1 MTNDVAEYQGGAV
14 TAAPEWVSKIELV
27 KRLVAKGCS
36 NDEFELLCYVAQKH
50 DLDPLA
56 GDVWMIPFQGGACK
70 PTVGFHG
77 LIRIA
82 HRTGQLD
89 GIEKGTE
96 TVDGELFHWATIWRK
111 DCSHPFTAR
120 IRAKEYD
127 QSRNP
132 LWKGKPWT
140 MGEKVA
146 ASHALRL
153 AFTLDGLY
161 IPEEIESPAPR
172 VIADTSRTVSAI
184 VEPPKAMTKTQPAE
198 ICHNLPDAGP
208 VLRCDVCG
216 RSNADYPDLP
226 IRERDGKMICG
237 PCHRKA
243 TAQITH
249 VVEPAPAPV
258 KAVPKPAAKV
268 AAPSGD
274 AVAVCEECGAPVTDA
289 QRKTS
294 MLFVTRCLCSRC
306 IDQVNGPQPGEQGF
320 AS

>member
-1 MTNDVAEYQGGAV
+1 MTNDVTEYQGGAV

-70 PTVGFHG
+70 P
-77 LIRIA
+77 
-82 HRTGQLD
+82 TGQLD

-161 IPEEIESPAPR
+161 IPEEMPEPEPVRNEPR
-172 VIADTSRTVSAI
+172 EVPDTSTPVK
-184 VEPPKAMTKTQPAE
+184 VQPKAIKVNIEPME
-198 ICHNLPDAGP
+198 P
-208 VLRCDVCG
+208 VSRCDVCG
-216 RSNADYPDLP
+216 KGSDEFPA
-226 IRERDGKMICG
+226 IRITQKDGKSVCG
-237 PCHRKA
+237 SCLRAEKA
-243 TAQITH
+243 REETPASIPTAPPKAP
-249 VVEPAPAPV
+249 EPKEIGAGFVCAECGKQVTNSEEKASRLMLNKTLCRACMQAWTAPEDDG
-258 KAVPKPAAKV
+258 AKV
-268 AAPSGD
+268 
-274 AVAVCEECGAPVTDA
+274 
-289 QRKTS
+289 
-294 MLFVTRCLCSRC
+294 
-306 IDQVNGPQPGEQGF
+306 
-320 AS
+320 

>member
-1 MTNDVAEYQGGAV
+1 MTSTDITTTTAGTPAEWQ
-14 TAAPEWVSKIELV
+14 SKIELV

-172 VIADTSRTVSAI
+172 VIDAPIQRNTTI
-184 VEPPKAMTKTQPAE
+184 AE
-198 ICHNLPDAGP
+198 VVPTNCHNLPAGP

-216 RSNADYPDLP
+216 RGNDEYPALP

-237 PCHRKA
+237 PCQRKA
-243 TAQITH
+243 EKEMH
-249 VVEPAPAPV
+249 VPSPAEPAPAP
-258 KAVPKPAAKV
+258 KAVPKPPAKV
-268 AAPSGD
+268 PAPSSD
-274 AVAVCEECGAPVTDA
+274 AVAVCEECGAPVTGA
-289 QRKTS
+289 EEKTS
-294 MLFVTRCLCSRC
+294 RLMLSRILCKKC
-306 IDQVNGPQPGEQGF
+306 FQTYTGPQPGEVGPV
-320 AS
+320 